1 MKNLKFNLAAFII
14 MFTLQSNAQFSI
26 NLSLGSR
33 AQYQNHYRDNNVTN
47 YYYLPEIEAYY
58 DINSAVFIYNGPR
71 GWVRSSYLPEYC
83 RNYDVNRGY
92 KVAINYRGN
101 SPYANF
107 NYDRQ
112 KYNRNE
118 NRNYREE
125 YYRGRNEKRV
135 DYVEASNRNRYN
147 NNDNNRNYYRN
158 ERNNGY
164 NRENRHEN
172 HGDRD

>member
-1 MKNLKFNLAAFII
+1 MKSLKITLAAFII

-33 AQYQNHYRDNNVTN
+33 AQYQNHYQNQYRNNDDMN

-58 DINSAVFIYNGPR
+58 EVNSATFIYNSPR
-71 GWVRSSYLPEYC
+71 GWIRSSNLPEYC
-83 RNYDVNRGY
+83 RDYDVNRGY

-107 NYDRQ
+107 YSDRQ
-112 KYNRNE
+112 KYYRND

-125 YYRGRNEKRV
+125 YNRGRNGRRN
-135 DYVEASNRNRYN
+135 DYVEVSNQNRYN
-147 NNDNNRNYYRN
+147 NNDNNRDYYRR
-158 ERNNGY
+158 ENNG
-164 NRENRHEN
+164 NERENRHE
-172 HGDRD
+172 DRD